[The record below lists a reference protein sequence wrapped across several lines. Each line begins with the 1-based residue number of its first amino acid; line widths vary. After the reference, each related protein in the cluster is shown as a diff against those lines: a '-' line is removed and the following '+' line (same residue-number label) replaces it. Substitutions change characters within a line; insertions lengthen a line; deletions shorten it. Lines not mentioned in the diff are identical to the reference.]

1 MREEEKEG
9 EEQQEEDPS
18 LILLQE
24 YTVEDFR
31 FPLSALFILLKFS
44 NRPVESYL
52 AALKPNTRDFR
63 IIA

>member
-31 FPLSALFILLKFS
+31 FPLSALFVLLKFS
-44 NRPVESYL
+44 NRPVES
-52 AALKPNTRDFR
+52 
-63 IIA
+63 